1 MINTQYY
8 YIKPNTNRQTSQNQF
23 KGQLPC
29 LNQNRYPLT
38 EDTVSF
44 CARKTSVDK
53 NSKRELNVHEQDLN
67 EMKAFLGEISSIRYA
82 NLTQQQKD
90 RLKQLDKKL
99 EEKDIYLEKIAGS
112 QKKAAIYEKLEPKIE
127 TVKKLRE
134 SRNNLT
140 QQANNLKIKLTA
152 EIDLT
157 YKNTLNLKS
166 QPEPN
171 FRKNLAG
178 VQGIKPFNLDNAES
192 RISSLSKYL
201 KEKMIGFEVPEYE
214 FDPASD
220 GVKREKKGGYQ
231 WFERG
236 LQNLLIGSKKADL
249 QPEEYKDT
257 AQELFGLLS
266 LHDKYWKS
274 HEFSDYLASLK
285 ASKTINKDQT
295 KAVNATIEAIKE
307 LQKVNRAKRVS
318 FGAKEIVKMQE
329 RTFTPMKRM
338 PEILKSCAYTGVHLS
353 YFFTTD
359 DAKISTDHIIPHSW
373 ENSKNDDGNFLIT
386 TAESNDMRGT
396 LPLLSYLKG
405 ANSR

>member
-8 YIKPNTNRQTSQNQF
+8 YIKPNTNSQTAQNPF
-23 KGQLPC
+23 KGQLPSVK
-29 LNQNRYPLT
+29 QNKYPLT

-44 CARKTSVDK
+44 CARKTTADK
-53 NSKRELNVHEQDLN
+53 NSKRELNTHEHDLN

-99 EEKDIYLEKIAGS
+99 EEKEIYLEKIARS
-112 QKKAAIYEKLEPKIE
+112 QKKAVILEKLEPKLE

-134 SRNNLT
+134 ARNNLA
-140 QQANNLKIKLTA
+140 QQIKKDKIKLTA
-152 EIDLT
+152 QVDLT
-157 YKNTLNLKS
+157 YKNMLNLKS
-166 QPEPN
+166 EPESD

-178 VQGIKPFNLDNAES
+178 VPGIKTFNRDNAES

-201 KEKMIGFEVPEYE
+201 KEKMVGFEVPEYE

-220 GVKREKKGGYQ
+220 GVKREKRGGYQ

-307 LQKVNRAKRVS
+307 LQKVNRAKRIH
-318 FGAKEIVKMQE
+318 FGAKKIVKMPE

-338 PEILKSCAYTGVHLS
+338 PEILKNCAYTGVHLS
-353 YFFTTD
+353 YFSKTD

-386 TAESNDMRGT
+386 TAEANDNRGT
-396 LPLLSYLKG
+396 LPLLAYLKG
-405 ANSR
+405 ESSH